1 MARNIPLQ
9 DAVERY
15 LNERKADVSKS
26 TLYNHSSQLKQFIK
40 WCDLAD
46 DRPDTIADIDGW
58 LVSDFKLH
66 RRDEHDLA
74 STSLYNQM
82 SSLRVFIQWC
92 ESRDLLEGVSE
103 NIMMPEIEDG
113 TRDENLEPERGKQV
127 LKNLRTYEYA
137 SLKHVLF
144 ALLWSTGMRIGTA
157 RAIDVGDYNSD
168 EMYVDINHR
177 PETGTPLKNGAAA
190 ERQLNLHEWVCV
202 VIDDYLDGLRHNVSS
217 ENGREPLLTTQH
229 GRAHRNTLRKK
240 VTSMTRPCEYEN
252 GCPYDRE
259 VSNCEATSYNAASKC
274 PGSVSPHPL
283 RRSAI
288 TNFLNDGHSKEL
300 ISDRM
305 DVSVDVL
312 DKHYD
317 ARSESEKRE
326 LRREMFE
333 MD

>member
-1 MARNIPLQ
+1 MARNIAIT

-15 LNERKADVSKS
+15 LNERKADVSDS
-26 TLYNHSSQLKQFIK
+26 TLYNHRSQLGQFTN
-40 WCDLAD
+40 WCGQAD
-46 DRPDTIADIDGW
+46 DRPDTVAEIDGW
-58 LVSDFKLH
+58 LVSDFKVH
-66 RRDEHDLA
+66 RRDEEGLA
-74 STSLYNQM
+74 NTTLYNQM
-82 SSLRVFIQWC
+82 SALRVFIRWC
-92 ESRDLLEGVSE
+92 ESRDLLKGLSE
-103 NIMMPEIEDG
+103 NMMMPEIEDG
-113 TRDENLEPERGKQV
+113 TRDEKMDVERGKKL

-137 SLKHVLF
+137 SMKHVLF
-144 ALLWSTGMRIGTA
+144 ALLWSTGMRVGTA
-157 RAIDVGDYNSD
+157 RALDVGDYNSD
-168 EMYVDINHR
+168 GMYLEIKHR
-177 PETGTPLKNGAAA
+177 PDEGTPLKNGLAA
-190 ERQLNLHEWVCV
+190 ERELNLHEWVCV
-202 VIDDYLDGLRHNVSS
+202 VIDDYLKGRRHDVTDDS
-217 ENGREPLLTTQH
+217 GRQPLLTTKK

-240 VTSMTRPCEYEN
+240 VTSMTRACEYKSE
-252 GCPYDRE
+252 CRYDRNIKE
-259 VSNCEATSYNAASKC
+259 CEATAYNAASKC

-312 DKHYD
+312 EKHYD